1 MTPFLFIIHNN
12 LMEGYSNHIA
22 IIGAG
27 ISGLALGI
35 ILQRNKIPCV
45 IFEKSEK
52 VSEYGA
58 GISISPNGLAVLN
71 KLDVINDLKLLS
83 RKPELAI
90 FFSNNNKINQ
100 ISVDV
105 LTTTRKNLYKVL
117 LDKYYDLNGEIH
129 FSHKVVDLNKE
140 TKTLKFDEKSIY
152 VKHIVACDGIRS
164 LCQKKVSAKFND
176 PKYSGYYVW
185 RTIFPS
191 DQANIHFHLG
201 SNFHVV
207 AYPVDSERSSLV
219 AAVKSSN
226 HSNESWKQKGSI
238 QNLISEIPA
247 PILENYPSILENYG
261 VYKWGVFLRPNVKI
275 LFDKNITYVGDA
287 AHPIVPFIGQ
297 GACLALEDS
306 YVLGNLITKH
316 KDNLKIAQTKYNKL
330 RIKRVRS
337 IYRKSLNQGKLNHL
351 NNPFLVFLRNMLMK
365 YTNIISSQ
373 TKSIWFYDVTNEK
386 DL

>member
-1 MTPFLFIIHNN
+1 MAPFLFIIHNN

-71 KLDVINDLKLLS
+71 NLDVINDLKLLS
-83 RKPELAI
+83 RQPELAI

>member
-1 MTPFLFIIHNN
+1 MKD
-12 LMEGYSNHIA
+12 YSNHIA
-22 IIGAG
+22 IVGAG

-35 ILQRNKIPCV
+35 ILQKNRIPCV

-52 VSEYGA
+52 INEYGA
-58 GISISPNGLAVLN
+58 GISISPNGLVVLKN
-71 KLDVINDLKLLS
+71 LDVLNDLKLLS
-83 RKPELAI
+83 RRPESAI

-105 LTTTRKNLYKVL
+105 LTTTRKSLYKVL
-117 LDKYYDLNGEIH
+117 LDKFYALNGEILFNH
-129 FSHKVVDLNKE
+129 EVEDIDKE
-140 TKTLKFDEKSIY
+140 TKTLKFNNKESIHAE
-152 VKHIVACDGIRS
+152 HIIACDGIRS
-164 LCQKKVSAKFND
+164 LCQKKASFKFNE

-191 DQANIHFHLG
+191 DQTNIHFHLG

-207 AYPVDSERSSLV
+207 SYPVDSQRSSLV
-219 AAVKSSN
+219 AAIKSN
-226 HSNESWKQKGSI
+226 NQLNESWKQKGSI

-247 PILENYPSILENYG
+247 SILKNYPSLMDNDG
-261 VYKWGVFLRPNVKI
+261 VYKWGVFLRPNVKH

-306 YVLGNLITKH
+306 YVLGNLICKNQN
-316 KDNLKIAQTKYNKL
+316 NLIIAQTKYHQL

-337 IYRKSLNQGKLNHL
+337 IYRKSLNQGRLNHL
-351 NNPFLVFLRNMLMK
+351 KNPFLVFLRNALMK
-365 YTNIISSQ
+365 YTNIISIQ
-373 TKSIWFYDVTNEK
+373 TKYIWFYNVTNER

>member
-1 MTPFLFIIHNN
+1 MKD
-12 LMEGYSNHIA
+12 YSNHIA
-22 IIGAG
+22 IVGAG

-35 ILQRNKIPCV
+35 ILQKNRIPCV

-52 VSEYGA
+52 INEYGA
-58 GISISPNGLAVLN
+58 GISISPNGLVVLKN
-71 KLDVINDLKLLS
+71 LDVLNDLKLLS
-83 RKPELAI
+83 RRPESAI

-105 LTTTRKNLYKVL
+105 LTTTRKSLYKVL
-117 LDKYYDLNGEIH
+117 LDKFYALNGEILFNH
-129 FSHKVVDLNKE
+129 EVEDIDKE
-140 TKTLKFDEKSIY
+140 TKTLKFNNKESIHAE
-152 VKHIVACDGIRS
+152 HIIACDGIRS
-164 LCQKKVSAKFND
+164 LCQKKASFKFNE

-191 DQANIHFHLG
+191 DQTNIHFHLG

-207 AYPVDSERSSLV
+207 SYPVDSQRSSLV
-219 AAVKSSN
+219 AAIKSN
-226 HSNESWKQKGSI
+226 NQLNESWKQKGSI

-247 PILENYPSILENYG
+247 SILKNYPSLMDNDG
-261 VYKWGVFLRPNVKI
+261 VYKWGVFLRPNVKH

-306 YVLGNLITKH
+306 YVLGNLICKNQN
-316 KDNLKIAQTKYNKL
+316 NLIIAQTKYHQL

-337 IYRKSLNQGKLNHL
+337 IYRKSLNQGRLNHL
-351 NNPFLVFLRNMLMK
+351 KNPFLVFLRNALMK
-365 YTNIISSQ
+365 YTNIISIQ
-373 TKSIWFYDVTNEK
+373 TKSIWFYNVTNER

>member
-1 MTPFLFIIHNN
+1 MAPFLFIIHNN

-71 KLDVINDLKLLS
+71 NLDVINDLKLLS
-83 RKPELAI
+83 RQPELAI

-140 TKTLKFDEKSIY
+140 TKILKFDEKSIH

-247 PILENYPSILENYG
+247 SILENYPSIMENYG

>member
-1 MTPFLFIIHNN
+1 MKD
-12 LMEGYSNHIA
+12 YSNHIA
-22 IIGAG
+22 IVGAG

-35 ILQRNKIPCV
+35 ILQRNRIPCV

-52 VSEYGA
+52 INEYGA
-58 GISISPNGLAVLN
+58 GISISPNGLVVLKNLEVLN
-71 KLDVINDLKLLS
+71 NLKLLS
-83 RKPELAI
+83 RRPESAI

-105 LTTTRKNLYKVL
+105 LTTTRKSLYKVL
-117 LDKYYDLNGEIH
+117 LDKFYALNGEILFNH
-129 FSHKVVDLNKE
+129 EVEDIDKE
-140 TKTLKFDEKSIY
+140 TKTLKFNNKKSIH
-152 VKHIVACDGIRS
+152 VEHIIACDGIRS
-164 LCQKKVSAKFND
+164 LCQKKVSFKFNE

-191 DQANIHFHLG
+191 DQTNIHFHLG

-207 AYPVDSERSSLV
+207 SYPVDSQRSSLV
-219 AAVKSSN
+219 AAIKSN
-226 HSNESWKQKGSI
+226 NQLNESWKQKGSI

-247 PILENYPSILENYG
+247 SILKNYPSLMDNDG
-261 VYKWGVFLRPNVKI
+261 VYKWGVFLRPNVKH
-275 LFDKNITYVGDA
+275 LFDNNITYVGDA

-306 YVLGNLITKH
+306 YVLGNLICKNQN
-316 KDNLKIAQTKYNKL
+316 NLIIAQTKYHQL

-337 IYRKSLNQGKLNHL
+337 IYRKSLNQGRLNHL
-351 NNPFLVFLRNMLMK
+351 KNPFLVFLRNMLMK
-365 YTNIISSQ
+365 YTNIISNQ
-373 TKSIWFYDVTNEK
+373 TKSIWLYNVTNER

>member
-1 MTPFLFIIHNN
+1 MKD
-12 LMEGYSNHIA
+12 YSNNIA
-22 IIGAG
+22 IVGAG

-35 ILQRNKIPCV
+35 ILKRNKIPCV

-52 VSEYGA
+52 INEYGA
-58 GISISPNGLAVLN
+58 GISISPNGLVVLKN
-71 KLDVINDLKLLS
+71 LDVLNDLKLLS
-83 RKPELAI
+83 RRPKSAI

-105 LTTTRKNLYKVL
+105 LTTTRKSLYKVL
-117 LDKYYDLNGEIH
+117 LDKFYALNGEIH
-129 FSHKVVDLNKE
+129 FSHEVEDLDKE
-140 TKTLKFDEKSIY
+140 TKTLKFNNKKAIHVE
-152 VKHIVACDGIRS
+152 HIIACDGIRS
-164 LCQKKVSAKFND
+164 LCQKKVSFKFNE

-191 DQANIHFHLG
+191 DQTNIHFHLG

-207 AYPVDSERSSLV
+207 SYPVDSQRSSLV
-219 AAVKSSN
+219 AAIKSN
-226 HSNESWKQKGSI
+226 NQLNESWKQKGSI

-247 PILENYPSILENYG
+247 SILKNYPSLMDNDG
-261 VYKWGVFLRPNVKI
+261 VYKWGVFLRPNVKH

-306 YVLGNLITKH
+306 YVLGNLISKYQN
-316 KDNLKIAQTKYNKL
+316 NLIIAQSKYHQL

-337 IYRKSLNQGKLNHL
+337 IYRKSLNQGRLNHL
-351 NNPFLVFLRNMLMK
+351 KNPFLVFLRNALMK
-365 YTNIISSQ
+365 YTNIISIQ
-373 TKSIWFYDVTNEK
+373 TKSIWLYNVTNER

>member
-1 MTPFLFIIHNN
+1 MAPFLFIIHNN

-71 KLDVINDLKLLS
+71 NLDVINDLKLLS
-83 RKPELAI
+83 RQPELAI

-140 TKTLKFDEKSIY
+140 TKILKFDEKSIH

>member
-1 MTPFLFIIHNN
+1 MKD
-12 LMEGYSNHIA
+12 YSNHIA
-22 IIGAG
+22 IVGAG

-35 ILQRNKIPCV
+35 ILQKNRIPCV

-52 VSEYGA
+52 INEYGA
-58 GISISPNGLAVLN
+58 GISISPNGLVVLKN
-71 KLDVINDLKLLS
+71 LDVLNDLKLLS
-83 RKPELAI
+83 RRPESAI

-105 LTTTRKNLYKVL
+105 LTTTRKSLYKVL
-117 LDKYYDLNGEIH
+117 LDKFYALNGEILFNH
-129 FSHKVVDLNKE
+129 EVEDIDKE
-140 TKTLKFDEKSIY
+140 TKTLKFNNKESIHAE
-152 VKHIVACDGIRS
+152 HIIACDGIRS
-164 LCQKKVSAKFND
+164 LCQKKASFKFNE

-191 DQANIHFHLG
+191 DQTNIHFHLG

-207 AYPVDSERSSLV
+207 SYPVDSQRSNLV
-219 AAVKSSN
+219 AAIKSN
-226 HSNESWKQKGSI
+226 NQLNESWKQKGSI

-247 PILENYPSILENYG
+247 SILKNYPSLMDNDG
-261 VYKWGVFLRPNVKI
+261 VYKWGVFLRPNVKH

-306 YVLGNLITKH
+306 YVLGNLICKNQN
-316 KDNLKIAQTKYNKL
+316 NLIIAQTKYHQL

-337 IYRKSLNQGKLNHL
+337 IYRKSLNQGRLNHL
-351 NNPFLVFLRNMLMK
+351 KNPFLVFLRNTLMK
-365 YTNIISSQ
+365 YTNIISIQ
-373 TKSIWFYDVTNEK
+373 TKSIWFYNVTNER

>member
-1 MTPFLFIIHNN
+1 MKD
-12 LMEGYSNHIA
+12 YSNHIA
-22 IIGAG
+22 IVGAG

-35 ILQRNKIPCV
+35 ILQKNRIPCV

-52 VSEYGA
+52 INEYGA
-58 GISISPNGLAVLN
+58 GISISPNGLVVLKN
-71 KLDVINDLKLLS
+71 LDVLNDLKLLS
-83 RKPELAI
+83 RRPESAI

-105 LTTTRKNLYKVL
+105 LTTTRKSLYKVL
-117 LDKYYDLNGEIH
+117 LDKFYALNGEILFNH
-129 FSHKVVDLNKE
+129 EVEDIDKE
-140 TKTLKFDEKSIY
+140 TKTLKFNNKESIHAE
-152 VKHIVACDGIRS
+152 HIIACDGIRS
-164 LCQKKVSAKFND
+164 LCQKKASFKFNE

-191 DQANIHFHLG
+191 DQTNIHFHLG

-207 AYPVDSERSSLV
+207 SYPVDSQRSSLV
-219 AAVKSSN
+219 AAIKSN
-226 HSNESWKQKGSI
+226 NQLNESWKQKGSI

-247 PILENYPSILENYG
+247 SILKNYPSLMDNDG
-261 VYKWGVFLRPNVKI
+261 VYKWGVFLRPNVKH

-306 YVLGNLITKH
+306 YVLGNLICKNQN
-316 KDNLKIAQTKYNKL
+316 NLIIAQTKYHQL

-337 IYRKSLNQGKLNHL
+337 IYRKSLNQGRLNHL
-351 NNPFLVFLRNMLMK
+351 KNPFLVFLRNALMK
-365 YTNIISSQ
+365 YTNIISIQ
-373 TKSIWFYDVTNEK
+373 TKSIWLYNVTNER

>member
-1 MTPFLFIIHNN
+1 
-12 LMEGYSNHIA
+12 MEGYSNHIA

-52 VSEYGA
+52 ISEYGA
-58 GISISPNGLAVLN
+58 GISISPNGLAVLDN
-71 KLDVINDLKLLS
+71 LDVINDLKLLS
-83 RKPELAI
+83 RQPELAI
-90 FFSNNNKINQ
+90 FFSNNNQINQ

-105 LTTTRKNLYKVL
+105 LTTTRKSLYKVL
-117 LDKYYDLNGEIH
+117 LDKYYALNGEIH

-191 DQANIHFHLG
+191 DQDNIHFHLG

-226 HSNESWKQKGSI
+226 QSNESWKQKGSI

-247 PILENYPSILENYG
+247 AILENYPSIMENYG

-275 LFDKNITYVGDA
+275 LFDNNITYVGDA

-316 KDNLKIAQTKYNKL
+316 KDNLEIAQTKYNKL
-330 RIKRVRS
+330 RINRVRS
-337 IYRKSLNQGKLNHL
+337 IYTKSLNQGKLNHL
-351 NNPFLVFLRNMLMK
+351 KNPLLVFLRNILMK

>member
-1 MTPFLFIIHNN
+1 MAPFLFIIHNN

-52 VSEYGA
+52 ISEYGA

-71 KLDVINDLKLLS
+71 NLDVINDLKLLS
-83 RKPELAI
+83 RQPELAI
-90 FFSNNNKINQ
+90 FFSNNNQINQ

-105 LTTTRKNLYKVL
+105 LTTTRKSLYKVL
-117 LDKYYDLNGEIH
+117 LDKYYSLNGEIH
-129 FSHKVVDLNKE
+129 FSHKVVDIDKE
-140 TKTLKFDEKSIY
+140 IKELKFDEKSIH
-152 VKHIVACDGIRS
+152 VKHIIACDGIRS

-207 AYPVDSERSSLV
+207 VYPVDSERSSLV

-226 HSNESWKQKGSI
+226 QSNESWKQKGSI

-247 PILENYPSILENYG
+247 SILENYPSIMDNYG
-261 VYKWGVFLRPNVKI
+261 VYKWGVYLRSNVKF
-275 LFDKNITYVGDA
+275 LFDHNITYVGDA

-306 YVLGNLITKH
+306 YVLGNLIAKH
-316 KDNLKIAQTKYNKL
+316 KDDLKIAQTKYNKL

-351 NNPFLVFLRNMLMK
+351 KNPLLVFLRNMLMK
-365 YTNIISSQ
+365 YTSIISSQ
-373 TKSIWFYDVTNEK
+373 IKSIWFYDVTNEK

>member
-83 RKPELAI
+83 RQPELAI

>member
-1 MTPFLFIIHNN
+1 MKD
-12 LMEGYSNHIA
+12 YSNHIA
-22 IIGAG
+22 IVGAG

-35 ILQRNKIPCV
+35 ILQKNRIPCV

-52 VSEYGA
+52 INEYGA
-58 GISISPNGLAVLN
+58 GISISPNGLVVLKN
-71 KLDVINDLKLLS
+71 LDVLNDLKLLS
-83 RKPELAI
+83 RRPDSAI

-105 LTTTRKNLYKVL
+105 LTTTRKSLYKVL
-117 LDKYYDLNGEIH
+117 LDKFYALNGEILFNH
-129 FSHKVVDLNKE
+129 EVEDIDKE
-140 TKTLKFDEKSIY
+140 TKTLKFNNKESIHAE
-152 VKHIVACDGIRS
+152 HIIACDGIRS
-164 LCQKKVSAKFND
+164 LCQKKASFKFNE

-191 DQANIHFHLG
+191 DQTNIHFHLG

-207 AYPVDSERSSLV
+207 SYPVDSQRSSLV
-219 AAVKSSN
+219 AAIKSN
-226 HSNESWKQKGSI
+226 NQLNESWKQKGSI

-247 PILENYPSILENYG
+247 SILKNYPSLMDNDG
-261 VYKWGVFLRPNVKI
+261 VYKWGVFLRPNVKH

-306 YVLGNLITKH
+306 YVLGNLICKNQN
-316 KDNLKIAQTKYNKL
+316 NLIIAQTKYHQL

-337 IYRKSLNQGKLNHL
+337 IYRKSLNQGRLNHL
-351 NNPFLVFLRNMLMK
+351 KNPFLVFLRNALMK
-365 YTNIISSQ
+365 YTNIISIQ
-373 TKSIWFYDVTNEK
+373 TKSIWFYNVTNER

>member
-1 MTPFLFIIHNN
+1 MKD
-12 LMEGYSNHIA
+12 YSNHIA
-22 IIGAG
+22 IVGAG

-35 ILQRNKIPCV
+35 ILQKNRIPCV

-52 VSEYGA
+52 INEYGA
-58 GISISPNGLAVLN
+58 GISISPNGLVVLKN
-71 KLDVINDLKLLS
+71 LDVLNDLKLLS
-83 RKPELAI
+83 RRPESAI

-105 LTTTRKNLYKVL
+105 LTTTRKSLYKVL
-117 LDKYYDLNGEIH
+117 LDKFYALNGEILFNH
-129 FSHKVVDLNKE
+129 EVEDIDKE
-140 TKTLKFDEKSIY
+140 TKTLKFNNKESIHAE
-152 VKHIVACDGIRS
+152 HIIACDGIRS
-164 LCQKKVSAKFND
+164 LCQKKASFKFNE

-191 DQANIHFHLG
+191 DQTNIHFHLG

-207 AYPVDSERSSLV
+207 SYPVDSQRSSLV
-219 AAVKSSN
+219 AAIKSN
-226 HSNESWKQKGSI
+226 NQLNESWKQKGSI

-247 PILENYPSILENYG
+247 SILKNYPSLMDNDG
-261 VYKWGVFLRPNVKI
+261 VYKWGVFLRPNVKH

-306 YVLGNLITKH
+306 YVLGNLICKNQN
-316 KDNLKIAQTKYNKL
+316 NLIIAQTKYHQL
-330 RIKRVRS
+330 RIKRIRS
-337 IYRKSLNQGKLNHL
+337 IYRKSLNQGRLNHL
-351 NNPFLVFLRNMLMK
+351 KNPFLVFLRNALMK
-365 YTNIISSQ
+365 YTNIISIQ
-373 TKSIWFYDVTNEK
+373 TKSIWFYNVTNER

>member
-1 MTPFLFIIHNN
+1 MKD
-12 LMEGYSNHIA
+12 YSNHIA
-22 IIGAG
+22 IVGAG

-52 VSEYGA
+52 INEYGA
-58 GISISPNGLAVLN
+58 GISISPNGLVVLKN
-71 KLDVINDLKLLS
+71 LDVLNDLKLLS
-83 RKPELAI
+83 RRPESAI

-105 LTTTRKNLYKVL
+105 LTTTRKSLYKVL
-117 LDKYYDLNGEIH
+117 LDKFYALNGEILFNH
-129 FSHKVVDLNKE
+129 EVEDIDKE
-140 TKTLKFDEKSIY
+140 TKTLKFNNKESIHAE
-152 VKHIVACDGIRS
+152 HIIACDGIRS
-164 LCQKKVSAKFND
+164 LCQKKASFKFNE

-191 DQANIHFHLG
+191 DQTNIHFHLG

-207 AYPVDSERSSLV
+207 SYPVDSQRSSLV
-219 AAVKSSN
+219 AAIKSN
-226 HSNESWKQKGSI
+226 NQLNESWKQKGSI

-247 PILENYPSILENYG
+247 SILKNYPSLMDNDG
-261 VYKWGVFLRPNVKI
+261 VYKWGVFLRPNVKH

-306 YVLGNLITKH
+306 YVLGNLICKNQN
-316 KDNLKIAQTKYNKL
+316 NLIIAQTKYHQL

-337 IYRKSLNQGKLNHL
+337 IYRKSLNQGRLNHL
-351 NNPFLVFLRNMLMK
+351 KNPFLVFLRNALMK
-365 YTNIISSQ
+365 YTNIISIQ
-373 TKSIWFYDVTNEK
+373 TKSIWFYNVTNER

>member
-1 MTPFLFIIHNN
+1 MKD
-12 LMEGYSNHIA
+12 YSNFIA

-71 KLDVINDLKLLS
+71 NLDLITDLRLLS
-83 RKPELAI
+83 RQPELAI

-105 LTTTRKNLYKVL
+105 LTTTRKSLYKVL
-117 LDKYYDLNGEIH
+117 LDKYYALNGEIH
-129 FSHKVVDLNKE
+129 FSHKVVDIDKE
-140 TKTLKFDEKSIY
+140 TKTLNFDKKSIH
-152 VKHIVACDGIRS
+152 VRHIIACDGIRS
-164 LCQKKVSAKFND
+164 LCQKKVSAKFNE

-191 DQANIHFHLG
+191 DQTNIHFHLG

-219 AAVKSSN
+219 AAIKSN
-226 HSNESWKQKGSI
+226 NQSNESWKQKGSI
-238 QNLISEIPA
+238 QNLISEIPTS
-247 PILENYPSILENYG
+247 ILKNYPSIMDNYG

-275 LFDKNITYVGDA
+275 LFDNNITYVGDA

-316 KDNLKIAQTKYNKL
+316 KDNLKIAQAKYNKL

-351 NNPFLVFLRNMLMK
+351 KNPLLVTLRNMLMK
-365 YTNIISSQ
+365 YTNIISAQ
-373 TKSIWFYDVTNEK
+373 IKSIWFYDVTTEK

>member
-1 MTPFLFIIHNN
+1 MAPFLFIIHNN

-52 VSEYGA
+52 ISEYGA

-71 KLDVINDLKLLS
+71 NLDVINDLKLLS
-83 RKPELAI
+83 RQPGLAI

-140 TKTLKFDEKSIY
+140 TKTLKFDEKSIH

-207 AYPVDSERSSLV
+207 SYPVDSERSSLV

-316 KDNLKIAQTKYNKL
+316 KDNLKIAQIKYNNL

-365 YTNIISSQ
+365 YTSIISSQ
-373 TKSIWFYDVTNEK
+373 IKSIWFYDVTNEK

>member
-1 MTPFLFIIHNN
+1 MKD
-12 LMEGYSNHIA
+12 YSNHIA
-22 IIGAG
+22 IVGAG

-35 ILQRNKIPCV
+35 ILQKNRIPCV

-52 VSEYGA
+52 INEYGA
-58 GISISPNGLAVLN
+58 GISISPNGLVVLKN
-71 KLDVINDLKLLS
+71 LDVLNDLKLLS
-83 RKPELAI
+83 RRPESAI

-105 LTTTRKNLYKVL
+105 LTTTRKSLYKVL
-117 LDKYYDLNGEIH
+117 LDKFYALNGEILFNH
-129 FSHKVVDLNKE
+129 EVEDIDKE
-140 TKTLKFDEKSIY
+140 TKTLKFNNKESIHAE
-152 VKHIVACDGIRS
+152 HIIACDGIRS
-164 LCQKKVSAKFND
+164 LCQKKASFKFNE

-191 DQANIHFHLG
+191 DQTNIHFHLG

-207 AYPVDSERSSLV
+207 SYPVDSQRSSLV
-219 AAVKSSN
+219 AAIKSN
-226 HSNESWKQKGSI
+226 NQLNESWKQKGSI

-247 PILENYPSILENYG
+247 SILKNYPSLMDNDG
-261 VYKWGVFLRPNVKI
+261 VYKWGVFLRPNVKH
-275 LFDKNITYVGDA
+275 LFDNNITYVGDA

-306 YVLGNLITKH
+306 YVLGNLICKNQN
-316 KDNLKIAQTKYNKL
+316 NLIIAQTKYHQL
-330 RIKRVRS
+330 RIKRIRS
-337 IYRKSLNQGKLNHL
+337 IYRKSLNQGRLNHL
-351 NNPFLVFLRNMLMK
+351 KNPFLVFLRNALMK

-373 TKSIWFYDVTNEK
+373 IKSIWFYNVTNER

>member
-83 RKPELAI
+83 RQPELAI

-164 LCQKKVSAKFND
+164 LCQKKVLAKFND